1 MTAEGKKVGRVVDLE
16 LARGPGYA
24 VSAILTG
31 TFGWLD
37 RLHVIGPAARFLRR
51 APKPKSI
58 PWADVEKFEGFVV
71 TLKAGPVG
79 DRPPDPWLS
88 GSIGGPRLTG
98 PEGVGGDPTL

>member
-1 MTAEGKKVGRVVDLE
+1 LTARRRKVFIEDLLSSRIVTAEGKAVGRVVDLE

-58 PWADVEKFEGFVV
+58 PWDDVEKFEGFVV
-71 TLKAGPVG
+71 TLKVG
-79 DRPPDPWLS
+79 R
-88 GSIGGPRLTG
+88 
-98 PEGVGGDPTL
+98 